1 MSPDDYEPDRREGAA
16 APEPF
21 AASDLEPPNRWP
33 PTAVG
38 TGASG
43 DEPRRPRLPSHRVI
57 RQSRTVDLLPGL
69 GAILRD
75 ALGAVDRG
83 LEQLD
88 PLGDRIADMLRV
100 RRPKP

>member
-1 MSPDDYEPDRREGAA
+1 MTPDYFEPDRREGDA

-21 AASDLEPPNRWP
+21 PAGDLEPPDRWP
-33 PTAVG
+33 PTAIG
-38 TGASG
+38 ASASG

-69 GAILRD
+69 GAMLRD

-100 RRPKP
+100 RRPQP